1 MQALLP
7 PTTRAYPDVPAL
19 MLLPVSTCRNSTV
32 ARILK
37 ENGATLSNGLAAT
50 FLCIA
55 AAEGDFPTLKLLSEC
70 GV

>member
-1 MQALLP
+1 
-7 PTTRAYPDVPAL
+7 